1 MKELIVEFKE
11 KMSNELEVMWY
22 DSMTNEGK
30 MDWQNALTEKN
41 QDYLVDA
48 DLNPVAD
55 NMFLNFWWNT
65 DRLASQDLLRK
76 SKEKAETLGIDPYDL
91 FAGIDVQERG

>member
-1 MKELIVEFKE
+1 M
-11 KMSNELEVMWY
+11 
-22 DSMTNEGK
+22 
-30 MDWQNALTEKN
+30 
-41 QDYLVDA
+41 
-48 DLNPVAD
+48 NPVAD

>member
-1 MKELIVEFKE
+1 
-11 KMSNELEVMWY
+11 MWY

-55 NMFLNFWWNT
+55 NMFLNFLVEYRPT
-65 DRLASQDLLRK
+65 SQSRFI
-76 SKEKAETLGIDPYDL
+76 T
-91 FAGIDVQERG
+91 